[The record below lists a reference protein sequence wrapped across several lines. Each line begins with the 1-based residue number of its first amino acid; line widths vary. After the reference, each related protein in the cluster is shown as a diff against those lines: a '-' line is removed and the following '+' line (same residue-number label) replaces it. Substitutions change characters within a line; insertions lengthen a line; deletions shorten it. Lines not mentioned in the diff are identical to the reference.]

1 MPAANCARLMAGLAS
16 CGDLDDFDD
25 VAFGEGGGGD
35 FSGEEG
41 DLVVFDDDG
50 FAGEAEALEE
60 VGDGGGGVEGAGLA
74 VDGEGHCGWA
84 GRKWLGGEDGGVP
97 VFPDGVEAEGA
108 EAVGDGGWATL
119 IGDAELAFGA
129 GLIGFVVEFDAAAF
143 DGEVEVV

>member
-1 MPAANCARLMAGLAS
+1 MAFDAFFPLTS

-35 FSGEEG
+35 FPGEEG
-41 DLVVFDDDG
+41 DLVVLDDDG
-50 FAGEAEALEE
+50 FAGEAEAFEQ

-84 GRKWLGGEDGGVP
+84 GRERLGGEDGGVP

-108 EAVGDGGWATL
+108 KAVGDGGWAAL

-143 DGEVEVV
+143 DGEMEVV

>member
-1 MPAANCARLMAGLAS
+1 VPAANCARLMAGLAS
-16 CGDLDDFDD
+16 GGDLDDFDD

-74 VDGEGHCGWA
+74 VDGEGHCG
-84 GRKWLGGEDGGVP
+84 
-97 VFPDGVEAEGA
+97 
-108 EAVGDGGWATL
+108 
-119 IGDAELAFGA
+119 
-129 GLIGFVVEFDAAAF
+129 
-143 DGEVEVV
+143 